1 MTVQPAASPVGVPEQ
16 KGRFGTF
23 AGVFTP
29 NVLTI
34 LGLILFLRTGWV
46 VGQAGLVGALVIVA
60 LANAITLLTGLSL
73 SAIATSMRVRT
84 GGNYYLIS
92 RSLGLEIGGAIGIPL
107 YLSQAISVAFYV
119 IGFTEALLSIP
130 FFQAMDARL
139 ISTAVV
145 VLFGVIAYIGADFA
159 LRIQYVVLAALV
171 GALISFFAGGWG
183 DTLAPTLTPA
193 FTPGVTFWAVFA
205 VFFPAV

>member
-60 LANAITLLTGLSL
+60 LANAITLLT
-73 SAIATSMRVRT
+73 
-84 GGNYYLIS
+84 
-92 RSLGLEIGGAIGIPL
+92 
-107 YLSQAISVAFYV
+107 
-119 IGFTEALLSIP
+119 
-130 FFQAMDARL
+130 
-139 ISTAVV
+139 
-145 VLFGVIAYIGADFA
+145 
-159 LRIQYVVLAALV
+159 
-171 GALISFFAGGWG
+171 
-183 DTLAPTLTPA
+183 
-193 FTPGVTFWAVFA
+193 
-205 VFFPAV
+205 